1 MVKIH
6 LIVINNVNTFTIY
19 ESLLE
24 HVTKILPKNYQ
35 NKNSGKKNVIRRG
48 KLYVKRKLYE
58 CYKNVISML

>member
-6 LIVINNVNTFTIY
+6 LIVINNENTFTIY

-48 KLYVKRKLYE
+48 KLYVKRKL
-58 CYKNVISML
+58 